1 MATRTDTAGSA
12 ADLEPDLKE
21 RFNAAA
27 DRLTGALG
35 SMPALMASILLVLV
49 WALTGPVFKFSDTWQ
64 LFINT
69 TTTVITFW
77 MVFVIQNSANRAN
90 KATQLKLDELIRAV
104 ADARNDFVTLDRAPE
119 AKLLEREEEF
129 EKLANDDDGET
140 GPGAGSVNPS

>member
-1 MATRTDTAGSA
+1 MDKPSDSTSRD
-12 ADLEPDLKE
+12 
-21 RFNAAA
+21 RFNRFA
-27 DRLTGALG
+27 DSLTDALG
-35 SMPALMASILLVLV
+35 SSA
-49 WALTGPVFKFSDTWQ
+49 ALTGSVLLVVVWGLTGPIFNFSDTWQ